1 MRHRT
6 RLLRLTTIGLLAFAA
21 LAATVLALPNLAA
34 QSAGPIPDP
43 DGLWAQVGGLEAWYY
58 ANGYT
63 DAPPPAA
70 VSTGSRT
77 PISGLSVT
85 SSTLT
90 RTTYLPLI
98 AKNHLPIE
106 FRGVWVSRFDWT
118 GFGITPTTATIDA
131 IVGNVKAANFNAILF
146 QVRGTGDA
154 YYTPGLEPWAARMTG
169 SLTRTLGANPGW
181 DPLAYLIGRAHA
193 EGIQAHAYL
202 NVFPAWLCDRI
213 GPITGT
219 SPLHPFWKWTNESPP
234 PNRTFYWREWSNS
247 PLAPMNLLPRSDP
260 GGTCDGDTFLSGYMW
275 ASPAVTLVQS
285 HVVSIAADLAGRFDL
300 DGIHLD
306 LVRYSSSNYSS
317 DPATLQAYTQAL
329 TISPT
334 LTFAQWQ
341 PGFQRAQVSNVVSQV
356 YASLTAARPDAW
368 LSAAVWPNYSS
379 GYASYFQDSKGW
391 LAAGI
396 VDANLPMLYSSD
408 IVNDLA
414 AWTARMQSFV
424 ADSYGRYVIPGIHA
438 DYAGFGDLAA
448 RIEAARAA
456 GAPGVA
462 IFSYGALN
470 ARGYFDD
477 LAAGPFASPASV
489 PRPGWKP

>member
-1 MRHRT
+1 MTYRT
-6 RLLRLTTIGLLAFAA
+6 RLLRLAAIGLTTLAT
-21 LAATVLALPNLAA
+21 LAATALALPNLAA
-34 QSAGPIPDP
+34 QSAGPRPDL

-63 DAPPPAA
+63 DSPPPAA
-70 VSTGSRT
+70 PATQPRS
-77 PISGLSVT
+77 PIASFVAA

-90 RTTYLPLI
+90 RTAYLPLI
-98 AKNHLPIE
+98 AKNHRPIE

-131 IVGNVKAANFNAILF
+131 IVSNVQAANFNAILF

-169 SLTRTLGANPGW
+169 GLTKTLGVDPGW
-181 DPLAYLIGRAHA
+181 DPLAYLAT
-193 EGIQAHAYL
+193 QAHAKGIQVHAYI
-202 NVFPAWLCDRI
+202 NVFPTWLC
-213 GPITGT
+213 GLGA
-219 SPLHPFWKWTNESPP
+219 P
-234 PNRTFYWREWSNS
+234 PNPVTPTHLFWSLSYSTTWANWRAWTTSG
-247 PLAPMNLLPRSDP
+247 PDTLDACSDY
-260 GGTCDGDTFLSGYMW
+260 LW
-275 ASPAVTLVQS
+275 ATPALTLTRA
-285 HVVSIAADLAGRFDL
+285 HVAAIAADLVTRYAV

-306 LVRYSSSNYSS
+306 LVRYPGSGYSH
-317 DPATLQAYTQAL
+317 DPFTRQAYTDAL
-329 TISPT
+329 AISPT

-341 PGFQRAQVSNVVSQV
+341 PDFQRAQVSNLVSQV
-356 YASLTAARPDAW
+356 YASLTAARPEAW

-414 AWTARMQSFV
+414 AWTTRMQGFV
-424 ADSYGRYVIPGIHA
+424 AESYGRYVIPGIHA
-438 DYAGFGDLAA
+438 DYASFGDLAA

-477 LAAGPFASPASV
+477 LGAGPFASPADV